1 MIGFNPVT
9 YDVQEGGSIDMTI
22 TRIQESQIPVEVT
35 LSTRGETA
43 TGLSME

>member
-9 YDVQEGGSIDMTI
+9 YDVQEGGSIDLII
-22 TRIQESQIPVEVT
+22 TKIQESQVTVGVT